1 MRMNIRLGAMVVALA
16 LAACAGPATRYDSG
30 LWHFKAG
37 AYGEAAPSLLEAVP
51 AMESANPADPRVVTG
66 YLALGFMASQKKV
79 EAGRA
84 EAYYLKALEAVR
96 KYHAGD
102 ATLSRNAATEAG
114 NFYLGRDDNAKALPL
129 LVEAAQISER
139 DPRMSRLL
147 HAIDL
152 DNVAVA
158 QSALKNHDV
167 ALRYSDRAL
176 AQLDSLPDSKSLRA
190 TRGIVLYNRAFAY
203 EGQGLTEQAGP
214 AYRQALELV
223 AANGEAWR
231 LRVVV
236 DRYAGFLSAQHR
248 ASEAEA
254 IRRQYR

>member
-1 MRMNIRLGAMVVALA
+1 
-16 LAACAGPATRYDSG
+16 
-30 LWHFKAG
+30 
-37 AYGEAAPSLLEAVP
+37 
-51 AMESANPADPRVVTG
+51 
-66 YLALGFMASQKKV
+66 
-79 EAGRA
+79 
-84 EAYYLKALEAVR
+84 
-96 KYHAGD
+96 
-102 ATLSRNAATEAG
+102 
-114 NFYLGRDDNAKALPL
+114 
-129 LVEAAQISER
+129 
-139 DPRMSRLL
+139 MSRLL
-147 HAIDL
+147 HAVDL